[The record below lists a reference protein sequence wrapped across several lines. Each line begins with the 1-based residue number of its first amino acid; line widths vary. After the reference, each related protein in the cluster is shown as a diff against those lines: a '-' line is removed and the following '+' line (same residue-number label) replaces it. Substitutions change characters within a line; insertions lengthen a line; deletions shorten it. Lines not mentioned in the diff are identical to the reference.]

1 MSSSNPFLGLGGAPS
16 TILATTS
23 KAVGEGQWP
32 GSKGKPLRQAEGKGT
47 GHGQAQEGMGRGTGS
62 HEDPHL
68 LEELDDPE
76 LGRPD
81 GMSKAA
87 WRRERKKR
95 TAASK
100 AAAGFTRVIRAPH
113 AVKGAG
119 KPDAKGRDVGTLNV
133 SWPVNQVQLGLPI
146 YKKLVADASEDSHII
161 SIRQRRA
168 GDLSRLFIE
177 GHRVGHWYREVSD
190 LTKQETGKSLE
201 DIHVPVGEGGQAEGG
216 QSEPWH
222 GAFLRELLSL
232 HPHSQPVFE
241 DGLDLY
247 EAFYEDPFS
256 HSEEDVGEDK
266 LEPNEERDDIDLEA
280 LTAQEEAAAGLGLSV
295 EEAGL
300 EPKEELDDIALEA
313 LSARAEELEKGELG
327 PEEAEEDPH
336 RSSLKRE
343 FEEDTA
349 ALPTITPR
357 SKKAHLA
364 IKRNERLKRV
374 KPSFVIQTAGFRNM
388 AEYYPEQKDNWK
400 EANRLQQKLGAKEE
414 DAMMELTDGRLMPM
428 NNIVK
433 DAISGLSVTG
443 FSLYVCMY
451 VYGRAFCRA
460 WS

>member
-23 KAVGEGQWP
+23 KAVGEGQGP

-68 LEELDDPE
+68 LLDSEP
-76 LGRPD
+76 GRPA
-81 GMSKAA
+81 GMTTAQ

-161 SIRQRRA
+161 SIRQRRS

-266 LEPNEERDDIDLEA
+266 LEPHEERDDIDIEA

-327 PEEAEEDPH
+327 PEEAEEVRF

-364 IKRNERLKRV
+364 MKRNERLKRV
-374 KPSFVIQTAGFRNM
+374 KPTFVIQTAGFRNM
-388 AEYYPEQKDNWK
+388 AEYYPEQKDNWN
-400 EANRLQQKLGAKEE
+400 EANRLQLRLGAKEA
-414 DAMMELTDGRLMPM
+414 DFMMELTDGRLMPM

-433 DAISGLSVTG
+433 DAISGLRVTG

-451 VYGRAFCRA
+451 VYGRAFCCA